1 MSMRRHAPRAA
12 EPCRG
17 SATVEFGLTLAL
29 LLLLAA
35 GVVDLGR
42 ALLQYNTLAKSVRVA
57 ARHLGTLT
65 PGTGHAAVR
74 CLAVTGSTDT
84 SNGSCEDDPLVPGLT
99 PGAVVVCDRTNCADH
114 NLHDTGQGQVH
125 LVSVQ
130 IQGLAYVPLT
140 GLVLQS
146 LGFSAIRATFSMPAT

>member
-1 MSMRRHAPRAA
+1 MSKRRHAPRAA
-12 EPCRG
+12 GPYRG

-42 ALLQYNTLAKSVRVA
+42 ALMQYNTLAKSVRVA

-65 PGTGHAAVR
+65 PGTDHAAVR

-84 SNGSCEDDPLVPGLT
+84 DDGDCRDDPLVPGLT
-99 PGAVVVCDRTNCADH
+99 PDAVVVCDRSNCADH
-114 NLHDTGQGQVH
+114 NLHDTGQGQIH

-130 IQGLAYVPLT
+130 IAGLAYTPLT
-140 GLVLQS
+140 GLVLQR

>member
-1 MSMRRHAPRAA
+1 MTMRRHVHPGPAPRT
-12 EPCRG
+12 G

-35 GVVDLGR
+35 GVVDIGR
-42 ALLQYNTLAKSVRVA
+42 ALMQYNTLAKSVRVA

-65 PGTGHAAVR
+65 PGTDHDAVR

-84 SNGSCEDDPLVPGLT
+84 DDGDCEDDPLVPGLT
-99 PGAVVVCDRTNCADH
+99 PDEVVVCDRSNCADH

-130 IQGLAYVPLT
+130 ITGLAYTPVT

>member
-1 MSMRRHAPRAA
+1 MSMHRHARPAAAPR
-12 EPCRG
+12 PG

-35 GVVDLGR
+35 GVVDVGR
-42 ALLQYNTLAKSVRVA
+42 ALMQYNTLAKSVRVA

-65 PGTGHAAVR
+65 PGTDHDAVR
-74 CLAVTGSTDT
+74 CLAVTGSTETDD
-84 SNGSCEDDPLVPGLT
+84 GDCHDDPLVPGLT
-99 PGAVVVCDRTNCADH
+99 PDAVVVCDRSNCADH

-130 IQGLAYVPLT
+130 IEGLAYAPLT

>member
-1 MSMRRHAPRAA
+1 MSKRRHARPAA
-12 EPCRG
+12 MPCRG
-17 SATVEFGLTLAL
+17 SATVEFGLTLAV

-42 ALLQYNTLAKSVRVA
+42 ALLQFNTLAKSVRVA

-65 PGTGHAAVR
+65 PGTGHDAVR

-84 SNGSCEDDPLVPGLT
+84 DDGDCEDDPLVPGLT
-99 PGAVVVCDRTNCADH
+99 PDAVVVCDRSNCADH
-114 NLHDTGQGQVH
+114 NLHDTGKGQVH

-130 IQGLAYVPLT
+130 ITGLAYTPVT